1 MSKRLEDSVSPGM
14 LASLDQLEA
23 STGAI
28 IYIPIDCSFADI
40 RHARIP
46 PADLAI
52 ILRQL
57 ADQLDA
63 RANGESCD

>member
-1 MSKRLEDSVSPGM
+1 MSKRLEDNVSPGL

-23 STGAI
+23 STGAL
-28 IYIPIDCSFADI
+28 IYIPLDCSFADVK
-40 RHARIP
+40 HARIP

-63 RANGESCD
+63 RANGERRD

>member
-1 MSKRLEDSVSPGM
+1 MSKRLEDNVSPGM
-14 LASLDQLEA
+14 LASLDQLAA

-28 IYIPIDCSFADI
+28 IYIPIDCSFADV
-40 RHARIP
+40 RCARIP

>member
-1 MSKRLEDSVSPGM
+1 MSKRLVDNVSPGL
-14 LASLDQLEA
+14 LASIDQLEA
-23 STGAI
+23 STGAL
-28 IYIPIDCSFADI
+28 IYIPLDCSFADI

-63 RANGESCD
+63 RANGENCD

>member
-1 MSKRLEDSVSPGM
+1 MSERLEDNVSPGL
-14 LASLDQLEA
+14 LASLDQLAA

-28 IYIPIDCSFADI
+28 IYIPLDRSFADVK
-40 RHARIP
+40 HSRIP

-57 ADQLDA
+57 AEQLDA
-63 RANGESCD
+63 LANGECRD

>member
-1 MSKRLEDSVSPGM
+1 MSKRLEDNVSPGL
-14 LASLDQLEA
+14 LASLDQFEA
-23 STGAI
+23 STGAL
-28 IYIPIDCSFADI
+28 IYIPLDCSFADVK
-40 RHARIP
+40 HSRIP

-63 RANGESCD
+63 LANGKRRD